1 MHEIQQLIL
10 GWCLELV
17 SKVISKQSVIQL
29 VNKLRLQLIQKP
41 NKLPITFYTIKRI
54 PLMRRSHGVWEWYLL
69 IKITIPVAISR
80 RFSLECFLIVKLLQ
94 TSHWVKQKVDT
105 LFLVNSKVPYDVKSL
120 PIFTVSFD
128 ASLNTDLQMCQMDV
142 VVCFW
147 NDYNF
152 EYL

>member
-41 NKLPITFYTIKRI
+41 NKLPITFYTIKRT
-54 PLMRRSHGVWEWYLL
+54 PLMQRSYGVWKWYLL
-69 IKITIPVAISR
+69 IKVTIPVAISR

>member
-1 MHEIQQLIL
+1 MQ
-10 GWCLELV
+10 
-17 SKVISKQSVIQL
+17 
-29 VNKLRLQLIQKP
+29 
-41 NKLPITFYTIKRI
+41 
-54 PLMRRSHGVWEWYLL
+54 RSYGVWEWYLL
-69 IKITIPVAISR
+69 IKVTIPVAISR

-105 LFLVNSKVPYDVKSL
+105 LFLVNSKVPYDEKSL

-147 NDYNF
+147 NDYNL